1 MRKGLGPIWLVLT
14 IIGLL
19 AVPYFIVLGPDF
31 GFDSHAY
38 WSIDVADPY
47 PGLSA
52 LDEPNAFLYSPPAAL
67 LASFFHYVPWP
78 VFLWSWT
85 ALLFLAVGWL
95 GRWRWGLAM
104 VAFAPVAME
113 IHYGN
118 INLLLAVAIAASWRW
133 PALWTVVLLTKPSA
147 AIGLLYPL
155 IRARLAGGR
164 HPALD
169 HGGRSAPLSAV
180 VRPDLWVGYVNMLIE
195 ASAIP
200 EIIPLLPRLPV
211 AAAVV
216 IWGALTNRRWTVP
229 VAAAIAL
236 PQSWWTNF
244 ALLTAVP
251 RSLDKPLLPEL
262 ARWRDRLY
270 GRKAPAAVTQTADAA
285 SEAP

>member
-1 MRKGLGPIWLVLT
+1 MRKGVGPIWLVLT

-31 GFDSHAY
+31 GFDAHAY
-38 WSIDVADPY
+38 WSIDIADPY

-155 IRARLAGGR
+155 IRRDWRAVAIPLSITAVIC
-164 HPALD
+164 A
-169 HGGRSAPLSAV
+169 LSAV

-244 ALLTAVP
+244 ALLAAVP
-251 RSLDKPLLPEL
+251 RSLDRPLLPEI
-262 ARWRDRLY
+262 ARLRDRLY
-270 GRKAPAAVTQTADAA
+270 GRTAPVSRAEGARTNLDG
-285 SEAP
+285 